1 MSKIG
6 FGVLYNVVYD
16 LFPINV
22 PFTCFY
28 IKSFTNCLQRF
39 TSSVQT
45 TNLIEPKILTEH
57 VLYFGSTNIQ
67 KKSKT

>member
-22 PFTCFY
+22 PHKFTCFY
-28 IKSFTNCLQRF
+28 IKSFQMVCKDLAR
-39 TSSVQT
+39 VQT

-57 VLYFGSTNIQ
+57 VFRVN
-67 KKSKT
+67 